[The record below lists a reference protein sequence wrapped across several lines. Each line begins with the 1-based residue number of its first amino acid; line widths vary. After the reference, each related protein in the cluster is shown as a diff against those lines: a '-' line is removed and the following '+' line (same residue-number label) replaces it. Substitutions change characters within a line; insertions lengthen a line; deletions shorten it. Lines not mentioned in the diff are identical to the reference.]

1 MTLNEKKHRIIF
13 HVDMDAFFA
22 SCEEAV
28 NPSLRGKPLIVGGTK
43 EDKRGIVSC
52 PNYEARALGI
62 RTAMPL
68 HQAIQLAP
76 NGNFIRSTRGIY
88 SRYSKSVKEIFY
100 KFTPLIQPVSIDEAY
115 LDVSE
120 VLHPYN
126 GDFLELARS
135 LKKEIK
141 DTLDITCSIG
151 VAKNK
156 YCAKMA
162 SKHQKPDGLTF
173 VEFGKEREFLAKIP
187 VEKINGVGKSTF
199 EKLKRL
205 EVRLIE
211 DIFKY
216 DTDFYEANH
225 ISGDFLLRAAKG
237 EGSDEVHENED
248 ERKSLSKENTFHTDT
263 MDPAFLKAELFYLM
277 ERCCFIMRED
287 NFMARGIT
295 VKVKYTDFTVNQRS
309 ITKESYSNHEEYF
322 YEDAVK
328 LLKGLIKKKI
338 RLLGVK
344 FSDLSFETNYAQ
356 DNLFTDNSK
365 NEKITSKIDSIRK
378 KYKFDVIK
386 YGKNFGYED
395 L

>member
-1 MTLNEKKHRIIF
+1 MPIKKNKIIF

-43 EDKRGIVSC
+43 EDKRGIVAC
-52 PNYEARALGI
+52 PNYQARALGI
-62 RTAMPL
+62 RTAMSL
-68 HQAIQLAP
+68 MQAIQLAP
-76 NGNFIRSTRGIY
+76 NGNFIRSTRGVY
-88 SRYSKSVKEIFY
+88 SRYSKTVREIFY
-100 KFTPLIQPVSIDEAY
+100 KYTPLIQPVSIDEAY
-115 LDVSE
+115 LDVTE

-126 GDFLELARS
+126 GDFLELARC
-135 LKKEIK
+135 LKKEIN

-151 VAKNK
+151 VGRNK
-156 YCAKMA
+156 FVAKMA
-162 SKHQKPDGLTF
+162 SKFQKPDGLTL
-173 VEFGKEREFLAKIP
+173 VPFGKEKEFLAKIP

-199 EKLKRL
+199 EKLQRL
-205 EVRLIE
+205 EVRRIE

-216 DTDFYEANH
+216 DAEFYESNN
-225 ISGDFLLRAAKG
+225 IYGEFLLKAANG

-248 ERKSLSKENTFHTDT
+248 DRKSLSKENTFHKDTD
-263 MDPAFLKAELFYLM
+263 DINFLKAELFYLM

-287 NFMARGIT
+287 EFKARCIT

-309 ITKESYSNHEEYF
+309 LMKDSFSNHEEYF
-322 YEDAVK
+322 YDDAVK

-338 RLLGVK
+338 RLLGVR
-344 FSDLSFETNYAQ
+344 FSDLTNEINFSQ
-356 DNLFTDNSK
+356 ENLFSDNTK
-365 NEKITSKIDSIRK
+365 NENITSKLDSIRK